1 MPGFEQIAV
10 PIIGGILGMLG
21 GGGGGQS
28 NEAIAAQLGLSRQ
41 LMDML
46 QRQQNVALPYQQ
58 SLLSMLQ
65 GRAQRQFPVRRPGEQ
80 PVFNPFGGQGAQQ
93 PYQIGQAQQNSLP
106 LGPFLSRP
114 TQPPWVRNVGGRPI
128 IGKPA
133 LGGQ

>member
-1 MPGFEQIAV
+1 MPGWEQAVV
-10 PIIGGILGMLG
+10 PIVGAILGMLG
-21 GGGGGQS
+21 GGGDKQS
-28 NEAIAAQLGLSRQ
+28 NEAVAGQLGLSRQ

-58 SLLSMLQ
+58 SILSMLQ
-65 GRAQRQFPVRRPGEQ
+65 GR
-80 PVFNPFGGQGAQQ
+80 
-93 PYQIGQAQQNSLP
+93 AQQNSLP

-114 TQPPWVRNVGGRPI
+114 TQPPWVKNVGGRPV